1 VKPTELRTLT
11 RDELEQR
18 LREGREELFNLKFQ
32 HKTGQLA
39 NPLRIREV
47 RKDIARL
54 ATLLEEGGT
63 VDASPALGE
72 GREPDRA

>member
-1 VKPTELRTLT
+1 LKAKELRTLT
-11 RDELEQR
+11 QAELAQR
-18 LREGREELFNLKFQ
+18 LRETREELFNLKFQ

-54 ATLLEEGGT
+54 KTLLDQSAG
-63 VDASPALGE
+63 VDSPPALEQAE
-72 GREPDRA
+72 GR